1 MSSPSKTP
9 TPLPGQSSSLYVP
22 SETDNL
28 NLDPWNLSAD
38 QLYGCAHLLH
48 DQANFD
54 PTANSEPL
62 DEQMDF
68 EPNLLVD
75 DYPYKLAENIRN
87 SVATIQQ
94 VRNWKNRIVKDYA
107 AQTKRRTDQLNDH
120 KGIFTK
126 HLKNMKNFIVLHAN
140 IYLSFLPDEVQQSVY
155 SDSLLFDDSDV
166 EEDIAFWRRNV
177 ETNPTFQFVANK
189 ARTFRNSGIWQM
201 VLDTMEMEIPIITT
215 CRRLVLLHQ
224 KKRAVGKEY
233 AEYLKH
239 LQPQI
244 YGTGELTDEICAA
257 ISYFE
262 ISLPPFVS

>member
-1 MSSPSKTP
+1 MTP
-9 TPLPGQSSSLYVP
+9 TPLPDQSSSLYVP

-54 PTANSEPL
+54 PTANSDPL

-75 DYPYKLAENIRN
+75 DYPYKL
-87 SVATIQQ
+87 
-94 VRNWKNRIVKDYA
+94 
-107 AQTKRRTDQLNDH
+107 
-120 KGIFTK
+120 
-126 HLKNMKNFIVLHAN
+126 
-140 IYLSFLPDEVQQSVY
+140 QSVY
-155 SDSLLFDDSDV
+155 SDSLPFDDSDV
-166 EEDIAFWRRNV
+166 EEDIAFWRRRV
-177 ETNPTFQFVANK
+177 ETDPTFQFVANK
-189 ARTFRNSGIWQM
+189 VRTNRFRGIWQL
-201 VLDTMEMEIPIITT
+201 VLNTMEMEIPIITT

-224 KKRAVGKEY
+224 KKRAIGKEY
-233 AEYLKH
+233 TEHLKH

-262 ISLPPFVS
+262 IAFPPFVF